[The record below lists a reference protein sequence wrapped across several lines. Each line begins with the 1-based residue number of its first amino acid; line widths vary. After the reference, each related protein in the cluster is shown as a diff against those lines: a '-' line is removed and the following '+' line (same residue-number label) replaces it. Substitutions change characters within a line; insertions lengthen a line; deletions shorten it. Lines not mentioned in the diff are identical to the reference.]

1 MNGYKVE
8 PTTVDTAGAD
18 LRAASEAIAGHT
30 RTLAGASSA
39 LRTLWT
45 GSASDAFGS
54 AQDGWQ
60 AEIHGMVTAAGLLS
74 TALQESADAYERA
87 DRAVARAWSI

>member
-8 PTTVDTAGAD
+8 PASVDAAGSD
-18 LRAASEAIAGHT
+18 LRTASEAIDGHA
-30 RTLAGASSA
+30 LALNRASST

-45 GSASDAFGS
+45 GSASDAFGG
-54 AQDGWQ
+54 AQNGWQ
-60 AEIHGMVTAAGLLS
+60 ADMHGMVTAASLLS
-74 TALQESADAYERA
+74 DALHESADTYDRA